1 MVLKNNVMGS
11 AFARAGLKQQMDKGS
26 SDARGSQVPVSGV
39 KQSSYN
45 ANYDPVD
52 EAEAVIKNLIKDKKD
67 KYDNIALKTTQ
78 IRKFLTAVNVLRNKV
93 DVYCAQNVGIKTL
106 SKELA
111 IEVKFLK
118 VSAFYL
124 VGREKSGT
132 YVGPVED
139 FVKKAKL
146 EEKILHIGDN
156 IAAFEKFCKYIEAL
170 VAFHKYYGGKD

>member
-45 ANYDPVD
+45 ANYDSVD
-52 EAEAVIKNLIKDKKD
+52 EAEAVIKNLIKDKD
-67 KYDNIALKTTQ
+67 GNIALKTTQ
-78 IRKFLTAVNVLRNKV
+78 IRKFLIAVNVVRNKV
-93 DVYCAQNVGIKTL
+93 DVYCSQNFGVKTL
-106 SKELA
+106 PADLA
-111 IEVKFLK
+111 AEIKFLK

-124 VGREKSGT
+124 VGREKSGK

-156 IAAFEKFCKYIEAL
+156 IVAFEKFCKYIEAL